1 MAIERDRDSRA
12 RDGGGEE
19 FRETGV
25 HPGEWLPFIRFS
37 SRAFERKNKTKDAWA
52 WSTVRQTDRL
62 GQDRTGAGK
71 EMSRGKARR
80 RQA

>member
-1 MAIERDRDSRA
+1 MAIERDRDSRVG
-12 RDGGGEE
+12 DGGGEE
-19 FRETGV
+19 FRESGV

-52 WSTVRQTDRL
+52 CSTDRQA
-62 GQDRTGAGK
+62 GTYKTGAGK
-71 EMSRGKARR
+71 ERGGKSRR

>member
-52 WSTVRQTDRL
+52 WSTDRQTDGL
-62 GQDRTGAGK
+62 GQDKTGAGK
-71 EMSRGKARR
+71 ERGGKARR